1 MVEVPHNHNPAIP
14 SPFNKS
20 INKTSEKTENP
31 SSEVKVEV
39 ENQRKSPEFSSAQ
52 KDITGRAFS
61 IPQANIK
68 SLKDFA
74 KLSIQKVIE
83 GEIPI
88 ADFLGINSK
97 KHTLIFDDSSKTNQL
112 KNLSHNEK
120 NKYIKNEALKIIKAY
135 SSGDYNHLQKSDK
148 KVASIFAETGT
159 QSTSLADLKAIANL
173 AISFKGKEYLNLFD
187 FTEPKLLD
195 LQTLKELQK
204 ESQSKYLTDISLN
217 PKSDRYK
224 NASKLLSCD
233 LTMHKMNLNNPNL
246 SRMGFPAESFTKR
259 QITLMHMA
267 SAFCNENELLSE
279 SLENIKKTPESLN
292 TFIKAF
298 EYYDIPDE
306 IREKVDTKINKIYRS
321 NIQSIEQLK
330 KDITTEVEEVLN
342 VYSDSIENLLNQI
355 NSNLNKTFTNSA
367 RNHVT
372 EPGSEN
378 SNKLNFKE
386 YKDTVF
392 QDLCSD
398 LQMLATEPK
407 EKDKFYYL
415 IDEINISLNQA
426 YETGFNKNLSMTAN
440 VENFQKKLRD
450 GLNEVFKDYQSKIND
465 LKDRTNDNLQ
475 KVFQNTDF
483 SYRNESTI
491 KRVKETINPPLETL
505 LVVL

>member
-1 MVEVPHNHNPAIP
+1 
-14 SPFNKS
+14 
-20 INKTSEKTENP
+20 
-31 SSEVKVEV
+31 
-39 ENQRKSPEFSSAQ
+39 
-52 KDITGRAFS
+52 
-61 IPQANIK
+61 
-68 SLKDFA
+68 
-74 KLSIQKVIE
+74 
-83 GEIPI
+83 
-88 ADFLGINSK
+88 
-97 KHTLIFDDSSKTNQL
+97 
-112 KNLSHNEK
+112 
-120 NKYIKNEALKIIKAY
+120 
-135 SSGDYNHLQKSDK
+135 
-148 KVASIFAETGT
+148 
-159 QSTSLADLKAIANL
+159 
-173 AISFKGKEYLNLFD
+173 
-187 FTEPKLLD
+187 
-195 LQTLKELQK
+195 
-204 ESQSKYLTDISLN
+204 
-217 PKSDRYK
+217 
-224 NASKLLSCD
+224 
-233 LTMHKMNLNNPNL
+233 MHKMNLNNLNL

-267 SAFCNENELLSE
+267 SAFCNGNELLSE

-367 RNHVT
+367 KGIMSQ
-372 EPGSEN
+372 EPGSED

-491 KRVKETINPPLETL
+491 KRVKETINPPLRDIISSALAEVFNVQNLFYLDQAESKIKESTLNQIADPKQTAHNIISNEHKRGAAENLINSSILDAHTVSSYKTETDHSNHL
-505 LVVL
+505 FSKLGLKSLKLKLEEILDENLFQQYQEKNRNASKNYFSQINIKTTHKQKNSGVKILK